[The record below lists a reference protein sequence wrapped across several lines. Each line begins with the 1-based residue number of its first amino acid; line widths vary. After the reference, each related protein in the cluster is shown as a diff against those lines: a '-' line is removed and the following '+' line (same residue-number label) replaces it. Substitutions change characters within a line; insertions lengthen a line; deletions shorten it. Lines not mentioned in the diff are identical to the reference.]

1 MKTLYIYNQESCHTM
16 VPESEVPKK
25 AVGMSV
31 TGAEVSKNLDGQ
43 HRVKISHSKPE
54 EKRLYS

>member
-1 MKTLYIYNQESCHTM
+1 MM

-31 TGAEVSKNLDGQ
+31 TGAEVSKNLGDQ
-43 HRVKISHSKPE
+43 HRVQISHSKS
-54 EKRLYS
+54 EKQRLHS

>member
-1 MKTLYIYNQESCHTM
+1 MM

-31 TGAEVSKNLDGQ
+31 TGAEVSKNLGGH
-43 HRVKISHSKPE
+43 HRVQISYSKSEEQRLHS
-54 EKRLYS
+54 

>member
-1 MKTLYIYNQESCHTM
+1 MM

-31 TGAEVSKNLDGQ
+31 IGAEVSKNLGGQ
-43 HRVKISHSKPE
+43 H
-54 EKRLYS
+54 